1 MPFYYPLTLGVR
13 RRKLEA
19 AKTRELPQPYDTRH
33 EGAEH
38 NEYMYEEYSEA
49 EILERLQQHVPSRSN
64 RPWLILGEPGAG
76 KTALLEAWFL
86 RWAAEL
92 PAAHL
97 GMVVPVLV
105 RLRYLRIDQ
114 SPLDSDMFADQLW
127 ALGLHEQALLGG
139 QADAIYQPDRRRGFH
154 PVWLL
159 DGLDEVTPP
168 PDERFYHALV
178 TLPGVKVLSC
188 RTAVYETLRQE
199 AARYY
204 TGQEYELLDLKPVD
218 QRAFLMQTLGGDV
231 HQVDVLH
238 QRLQHHPQLRLLASN
253 PLMLSPIAQMPD
265 RVALPMTRAEFYQA
279 AVGEMWRRK
288 LLDHPE
294 ALPWTDYRDRV
305 LTELA
310 QQMGITQTRVPLAWL
325 ARAATRVAGSN
336 GRALLAAL
344 QRTGLVRV
352 SPWEEVDFVHLTFQE
367 YYLAQSLNERG
378 LQQVLADY
386 WHDSR
391 YDEMLGLLV
400 ASLFQ
405 ARQYD
410 QIGQGIRWLVEW
422 G

>member
-1 MPFYYPLTLGVR
+1 
-13 RRKLEA
+13 
-19 AKTRELPQPYDTRH
+19 
-33 EGAEH
+33 
-38 NEYMYEEYSEA
+38 
-49 EILERLQQHVPSRSN
+49 
-64 RPWLILGEPGAG
+64 LGEWT
-76 KTALLEAWFL
+76 KRHRSFTKHFL
-86 RWAAEL
+86 
-92 PAAHL
+92 
-97 GMVVPVLV
+97 
-105 RLRYLRIDQ
+105 
-114 SPLDSDMFADQLW
+114 
-127 ALGLHEQALLGG
+127 
-139 QADAIYQPDRRRGFH
+139 
-154 PVWLL
+154 
-159 DGLDEVTPP
+159 
-168 PDERFYHALV
+168 
-178 TLPGVKVLSC
+178 KV
-188 RTAVYETLRQE
+188 Y
-199 AARYY
+199 
-204 TGQEYELLDLKPVD
+204 
-218 QRAFLMQTLGGDV
+218 
-231 HQVDVLH
+231 
-238 QRLQHHPQLRLLASN
+238 SN
-253 PLMLSPIAQMPD
+253 PLMLSLIAQMPD

-294 ALPWTDYRDRV
+294 ALPWTDYRDRE